1 MSYFS
6 FLIDFIF
13 NRLSMSSQINAYFG
27 VDPENGSAK
36 VGHGSGVIISLRA
49 A

>member
-1 MSYFS
+1 MVS
-6 FLIDFIF
+6 IKKAA
-13 NRLSMSSQINAYFG
+13 NSSEA
-27 VDPENGSAK
+27 ENGNAK